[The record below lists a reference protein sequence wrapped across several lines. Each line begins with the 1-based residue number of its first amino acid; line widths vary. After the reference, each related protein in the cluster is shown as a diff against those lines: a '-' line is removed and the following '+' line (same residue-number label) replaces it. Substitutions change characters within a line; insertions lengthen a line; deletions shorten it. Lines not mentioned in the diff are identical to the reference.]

1 MIKPKIYHATLT
13 ANTPYTFT
21 FDVAGSYFIAK
32 NLTTDTLSAS
42 FGDAIDNDSHW
53 LIPKNSMQPLCS
65 TLTSTEETE
74 TDKITVQSTGSGIAE
89 IQILE
94 Y

>member
-1 MIKPKIYHATLT
+1 MSKELQISPIIAVNKNKIIQ
-13 ANTPYTFT
+13 
-21 FDVAGSYFIAK
+21 VES
-32 NLTTDTLSAS
+32 TDILSAS
-42 FGDAIDNDSHW
+42 YGDSIDNDSHW